1 MDISTYLLSIVGVAI
16 LGVIVDLILP
26 SGTVSKY
33 IKGVFAL
40 ILIFVIISPIP
51 KLINQNWSFNDI
63 FQTSS
68 TEIDEDYLEDIKN
81 QQIDKLNTD
90 IKNLLVD
97 NGFNNVDILVELD
110 NSNFPLKIKYI
121 FVDLTNLVLNQ
132 NMQHINYYTA
142 ITKLLCEQCNV
153 KEEQIVFNGW

>member
-68 TEIDEDYLEDIKN
+68 TEIDEDYLE
-81 QQIDKLNTD
+81 KLA
-90 IKNLLVD
+90 K
-97 NGFNNVDILVELD
+97 G
-110 NSNFPLKIKYI
+110 
-121 FVDLTNLVLNQ
+121 
-132 NMQHINYYTA
+132 
-142 ITKLLCEQCNV
+142 
-153 KEEQIVFNGW
+153 G

>member
-110 NSNFPLKIKYI
+110 NSNFSLKIKYI

-132 NMQHINYYTA
+132 NMQHINYYTV

-153 KEEQIVFNGW
+153 KEEQIVFNG